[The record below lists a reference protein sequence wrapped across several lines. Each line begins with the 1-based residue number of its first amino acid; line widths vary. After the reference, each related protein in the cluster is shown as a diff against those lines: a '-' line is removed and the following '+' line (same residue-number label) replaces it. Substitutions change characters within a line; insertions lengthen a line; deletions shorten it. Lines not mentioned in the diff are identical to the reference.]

1 MTGAGQC
8 FGSGD
13 SRWFQQLHQSRHHPD
28 RCSHQ
33 PGQFRWPVARPVRQR
48 HRNKC
53 PDPLLIS
60 IVPDGPADKA
70 GLTVA
75 KDTREVDG
83 ITYPVDGD
91 IITAINDVPV
101 RNIEDLNRPH
111 GGAQQTR
118 G

>member
-1 MTGAGQC
+1 MNISTAHMGMSSTTVGNILAEING
-8 FGSGD
+8 
-13 SRWFQQLHQSRHHPD
+13 LPPD
-28 RCSHQ
+28 TR
-33 PGQFRWPVARPVRQR
+33 GV
-48 HRNKC
+48 
-53 PDPLLIS
+53 LLIG
-60 IVPDGPADKA
+60 IVLDGPADKA